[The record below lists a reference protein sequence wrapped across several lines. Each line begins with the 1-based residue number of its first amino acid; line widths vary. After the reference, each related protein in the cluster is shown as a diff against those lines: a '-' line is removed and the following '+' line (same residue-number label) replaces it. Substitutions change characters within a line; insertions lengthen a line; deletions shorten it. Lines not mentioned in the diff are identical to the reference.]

1 MNGLL
6 GKKIGMTSIFD
17 DSGQVVP
24 CTVIEAGPCYVTQIK
39 TKERDGYEAVQLG
52 FDPMRE
58 RLLRKPQK
66 GHFAKA
72 GAKPSKLV
80 REFREIGM
88 AEFQPGQEIKV

>member
-17 DSGQVVP
+17 DAGQVVP

-39 TKERDGYEAVQLG
+39 TRERDGYEAVQLG
-52 FDPMRE
+52 FDAAKE
-58 RLLRKPQK
+58 RLVNKPAK

-72 GAKPSKLV
+72 K
-80 REFREIGM
+80 IGR
-88 AEFQPGQEIKV
+88 AHV